1 VDLARDVFVSCWKMA
16 DLTGERRY
24 WERALAVLRD
34 LQARGTLAEA
44 DRSFIAQIEERLA
57 GPVTPVN

>member
-1 VDLARDVFVSCWKMA
+1 MA
-16 DLTGERRY
+16 ALTGERRF

-44 DRSFIAQIEERLA
+44 DRPFIAQLEEALA
-57 GPVTPVN
+57 AEAE